1 MKTSIL
7 LSMFAFGA
15 ATCPNACSS
24 NGICGAQDKCSCY
37 QNWQGADCS
46 QRSCPFTLAWADTAD
61 GTNQAHYYAECGNKG
76 TCDRKSGECKCFD
89 GYEGKGCRRST
100 CPEGCSGHGTCEYI
114 EELGGDFA
122 DRRNGPGNK
131 YKDLTCNSQINSA
144 PGTGAEDPAFR
155 SCRGL
160 TMRTCGGTYDNTA
173 AGTCTLGGVD
183 VAFIGGECDG
193 GSGSGGTGCDSS
205 VAIDNSLITSTV
217 TARSANTDKYNG
229 HQYQLWDAGKIQGC
243 KCDLGYEG
251 ADCAT
256 REVPRGDDPLT
267 TVKAT
272 TQVQQVQI
280 SGTIVANDQF
290 YMRFYDAYGGVW
302 VTNTITVPG
311 AGTVAH
317 DTTVAALVQDQLR
330 GLPNGVLSGV
340 TVAASTITADTTKVC
355 HRFEDGGQHIS
366 AYSQTTDGNYRNSK
380 GRTNFCESGG
390 VFWPASSATAFDFAI
405 TMGNVAGQTGVQY
418 LLEVDVTAQ
427 GAGSFPVS
435 KGFTNAV
442 TSSVAEINYNDNL
455 GNLSELSDCSDRG
468 LDDGEGQCECF
479 DGYRGL
485 ACEEQEA
492 LV

>member
-1 MKTSIL
+1 M
-7 LSMFAFGA
+7 G
-15 ATCPNACSS
+15 
-24 NGICGAQDKCSCY
+24 
-37 QNWQGADCS
+37 
-46 QRSCPFTLAWADTAD
+46 
-61 GTNQAHYYAECGNKG
+61 
-76 TCDRKSGECKCFD
+76 
-89 GYEGKGCRRST
+89 
-100 CPEGCSGHGTCEYI
+100 
-114 EELGGDFA
+114 FA

-160 TMRTCGGTYDNTA
+160 TMRTCGGTYDNGAT
-173 AGTCTLGGVD
+173 GTCTLGGVD

-217 TARSANTDKYNG
+217 TALSANTDKYNG

-280 SGTIVANDQF
+280 SGTIAANDQF

-302 VTNTITVPG
+302 VTNTI
-311 AGTVAH
+311 
-317 DTTVAALVQDQLR
+317 AALVQDQLR

-390 VFWPASSATAFDFAI
+390 VFWPAS
-405 TMGNVAGQTGVQY
+405 
-418 LLEVDVTAQ
+418 
-427 GAGSFPVS
+427 FPVS
-435 KGFTNAV
+435 AGFANANV
-442 TSSVAEINYNDNL
+442 ASSVAEI
-455 GNLSELSDCSDRG
+455 
-468 LDDGEGQCECF
+468 
-479 DGYRGL
+479 
-485 ACEEQEA
+485 
-492 LV
+492 

>member
-1 MKTSIL
+1 M
-7 LSMFAFGA
+7 G
-15 ATCPNACSS
+15 
-24 NGICGAQDKCSCY
+24 
-37 QNWQGADCS
+37 
-46 QRSCPFTLAWADTAD
+46 
-61 GTNQAHYYAECGNKG
+61 
-76 TCDRKSGECKCFD
+76 
-89 GYEGKGCRRST
+89 
-100 CPEGCSGHGTCEYI
+100 
-114 EELGGDFA
+114 FA

-160 TMRTCGGTYDNTA
+160 TMRTCGGTYDNGAT
-173 AGTCTLGGVD
+173 GTCTLGGVD

-280 SGTIVANDQF
+280 TGTIVANDQF

-311 AGTVAH
+311 AGTIAH

-330 GLPNGVLSGV
+330 ELPNGVLSGV
-340 TVAASTITADTTKVC
+340 TVAASTMVASTSLPTLRPPTVITGTPRAAPTSASLAAFFGPLPLPPHLTSRSPWATLPARLACSTSSKLTPPHRELVPSPCPRDLPTPLPPPSPRSTT
-355 HRFEDGGQHIS
+355 
-366 AYSQTTDGNYRNSK
+366 TT
-380 GRTNFCESGG
+380 T
-390 VFWPASSATAFDFAI
+390 SATFLSSPTAPTVVS
-405 TMGNVAGQTGVQY
+405 TMAKASASALTATVASP
-418 LLEVDVTAQ
+418 AK
-427 GAGSFPVS
+427 SRKPSS
-435 KGFTNAV
+435 KRAV
-442 TSSVAEINYNDNL
+442 APCTCAV
-455 GNLSELSDCSDRG
+455 
-468 LDDGEGQCECF
+468 
-479 DGYRGL
+479 
-485 ACEEQEA
+485 
-492 LV
+492 LVHLK